1 MRITA
6 TMIEQWADQPEAQ
19 GLLAVLIRR
28 LIGASTE
35 LTELSIRGADT
46 SNFAGWDGA
55 ISAGQATAWVPAGP
69 SRWEWGVSETPE
81 RKANSDLGTRTDD
94 TPADQAS
101 ELGFVFVTPRIWAG
115 KTAWRQ
121 NAAIRTPWREVRA
134 YDADDLE
141 SWLETAGGVALWFG
155 ELLGIQGPQVRS
167 VAKAWDTWRTQT
179 TLPITFEAIST
190 GRAVPMEHLQEAL
203 SQGHA
208 LLQVRADSAEE
219 AIAIVS
225 AQLVAQGLGDVA
237 VCITH
242 ADGWAF
248 VDANPNL
255 RYLLAA
261 NAAVAAARA
270 PHAGQCLIVPA
281 SVGDAAARNP
291 RTNTPEV
298 ALERVD
304 AQSFEEALVAM
315 GEDPRDA
322 ARLARSCGRSWSV
335 YRRRHARNATLSR
348 PDWMQDP
355 AAECLTAVVLVG
367 AWNEGTAGDRACIEA
382 VTGRSY
388 ELIERDL
395 LRLSQLDDAPVLRIG
410 NVWKAKA
417 PLELLYLFAPQL
429 TRDQIARFFDTAHA
443 ILAKPDPT
451 LELEPERRWMASV
464 YGRVREQSG
473 IVIDSLVDS
482 LTKLRVY
489 AEDHQH
495 DELAHGV
502 DRLVRDLLM
511 EADGA
516 RWLSLSNVL
525 QEFAEASPEEF
536 LRALDTSL
544 RQPLPPVKALFSDRV
559 DDAMT
564 DRNYHVD
571 LLWALEVL
579 AWSPRHL
586 ARVCEALARLV
597 TAPIR
602 GNLTN
607 RPSNSLASLLR
618 PWWPQTTASAGLRLQ
633 VFDRLIR
640 DFEDVA
646 WDLLV
651 DFLPDGHGY
660 ASANA
665 APRWRDYDAG
675 APGPGES
682 AGFAEYMPALGQ
694 RVLDLAEG
702 HAARIA
708 TLVRHLNAF
717 AEDYRDRV
725 IAMLRGAVALP
736 DAQRQQVRDAL
747 REYLNRQFSYNNENP
762 TVLAE
767 AHRFRPLFDAL
778 APDDLVLRHAWIF
791 SNGWV
796 DLPDGREDDYQ
807 QTDELRANLR
817 AQAVAEIFDATGW
830 VGLSELATQAETPS
844 LVSWEIARAD
854 FLATALPDW
863 VIDRQRAWTT
873 ESDYG
878 FLRGLMHGL
887 PADRRA
893 ALWTQA
899 SALESVH
906 VIKTL
911 LLASPFEQSTWTF
924 VENLPAEL
932 RAAYWREIV
941 PGPVLGE
948 AEELRYIVDQLL
960 DAGRHRA
967 AFNALQFHPERVD
980 SERLAGILEGIR
992 SGADP
997 EGGALDGWRI
1007 GRALAALGQ
1016 DASFSRRDLAVLEY
1030 HYFEALRAGHG
1041 HQATTLFSE
1050 MSTDPALFMDVVSL
1064 AAPTNPEA
1072 VSASARTHAWSVLH
1086 SGRGMPGIQAG
1097 GVVDE
1102 RAFFD
1107 WIDGVL
1113 RIAHERDL
1121 TDHAASNLGT
1131 WLSECPAEPE
1141 GDWPCIVVRQL
1152 LENPSNERIRNGFI
1166 IGVLNNRGVHS
1177 RAIDAGGNQERTLA
1191 QQFRDGANRLLA
1203 AFPRTAETLE
1213 DIARSY
1219 DRDARWHD
1227 NDAALWREGTR

>member
-19 GLLAVLIRR
+19 GLLAVLVRR
-28 LIGASTE
+28 LIGAGTE

-55 ISAGQATAWVPAGP
+55 ISAGQATAWVPAGE
-69 SRWEWGVSETPE
+69 SRWEWGVSEHPE
-81 RKANSDLGTRTDD
+81 RKANSDLSTRTDG
-94 TPADQAS
+94 TPPDQAR

-115 KTAWRQ
+115 KTAWRE

-141 SWLETAGGVALWFG
+141 SWLETASGVALWFG
-155 ELLGIQGPQVRS
+155 ELLGIQGPQVCS

-190 GRAVPMEHLQEAL
+190 GRAVPIGHLQEAL
-203 SQGHA
+203 IQGNS
-208 LLQVRADSAEE
+208 LLQVRADSSEE

-225 AQLVAQGLGDVA
+225 AQLVALGLGDVA

-270 PHAGQCLIVPA
+270 PRAGQCLIVPS
-281 SVGDAAARNP
+281 SVGDAASRNP

-348 PDWMQDP
+348 PGWMHDP

-388 ELIERDL
+388 ESIERDL
-395 LRLSQLDDAPVLRIG
+395 LHLSQLDDAPVLRIG

-417 PLELLYLFAPQL
+417 PLELLYLFAPRL

-443 ILAKPDPT
+443 VLAKPDPA
-451 LELEPERRWMASV
+451 LELAPERRWMASV

-495 DELAHGV
+495 DDLAHGV
-502 DRLVRDLLM
+502 DRLVRGLLM

-525 QEFAEASPEEF
+525 QELAEASPEEF
-536 LRALDTSL
+536 LRALYTSL
-544 RQPLPPVKALFSDRV
+544 RQPLPPVRALFSDRV

-586 ARVCEALARLV
+586 ARVCEALASLV
-597 TAPIR
+597 SAPIR

-607 RPSNSLASLLR
+607 RPNNSLASLLR

-633 VFDRLIR
+633 VLDRLIR
-640 DFEDVA
+640 DFEEVA

-651 DFLPDGHGY
+651 DFLPDGHSF

-682 AGFAEYMPALGQ
+682 AGFSEYMPALGQ

-708 TLVRHLNAF
+708 TLVRHLDAF

-725 IAMLRGAVALP
+725 IAMLSGAVALP
-736 DAQRQQVRDAL
+736 DAERQRVRDAL
-747 REYLNRQFSYNNENP
+747 RDYLNRQFSYNTENP
-762 TVLAE
+762 IALAE
-767 AHRFRPLFDAL
+767 AQRFRSLFDAL

-791 SNGWV
+791 SSGWV
-796 DLPDGREDDYQ
+796 DLPDGRGDDYQ
-807 QTDELRANLR
+807 QTDEMRATLR
-817 AQAVAEIFDATGW
+817 AQAVAEVFDATGW
-830 VGLSELATQAETPS
+830 VGLSALAAQAETPS

-854 FLATALPDW
+854 FLVTALPDW
-863 VIDRQRAWTT
+863 VIDRQRSLEA
-873 ESDYG
+873 ERDDG

-887 PADRRA
+887 PPDRRL
-893 ALWTQA
+893 ALLTQA
-899 SALESVH
+899 SELDDSL
-906 VIKTL
+906 VIKAL

-924 VENLPAEL
+924 LEALPAEL

-941 PGPVLGE
+941 ARPVLGE
-948 AEELRYIVDQLL
+948 VEELRYIVDRLM

-980 SERLAGILEGIR
+980 SDRLVAILEGIR

-1007 GRALAALGQ
+1007 GKMLAVLGE
-1016 DASFSRRDLAVLEY
+1016 DTSFSRRDLAILEY
-1030 HYFEALRAGHG
+1030 HYFEALRGSHG
-1041 HQATTLFSE
+1041 HQAKTLFSE
-1050 MSTDPALFMDVVSL
+1050 MSSDPALFIDVVSL
-1064 AAPTNPEA
+1064 AAPGDSDA

-1086 SGRGMPGIQAG
+1086 SGRGIPGLQAD

-1107 WIDGVL
+1107 WVDSVL
-1113 RIAHERDL
+1113 RLAQERNL
-1121 TDHAASNLGT
+1121 TDHAASNMGT
-1131 WLSECPAEPE
+1131 WLSECPAEPG
-1141 GDWPCIVVRQL
+1141 GDWPCIAVRQL
-1152 LENPSNERIRNGFI
+1152 LENSSSERIRNGFV

-1177 RAIDAGGNQERTLA
+1177 RAIDAGGNQERVLA
-1191 QQFRDGANRLLA
+1191 GQFRESAVRMLA
-1203 AFPRTAETLE
+1203 SFPRTSDTLE

-1219 DRDARWHD
+1219 DRDAKWHD